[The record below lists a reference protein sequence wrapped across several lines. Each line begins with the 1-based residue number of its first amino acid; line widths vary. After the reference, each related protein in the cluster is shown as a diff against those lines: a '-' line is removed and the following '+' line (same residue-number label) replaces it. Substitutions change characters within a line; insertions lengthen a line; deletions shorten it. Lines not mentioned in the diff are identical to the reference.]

1 MTTSRLKGLIFIVE
15 YTQYEATLH
24 HIDADTLKDNIDYN
38 QLHNITGN
46 FCLRYTSNPA
56 WVPGCQKL
64 QMTA

>member
-1 MTTSRLKGLIFIVE
+1 MTTSRLKDVIFIVE

-24 HIDADTLKDNIDYN
+24 HIDADTLQDDIDYN

-46 FCLRYTSNPA
+46 FCLRLRRLA